1 MQSEKQR
8 REAVS
13 AVGAV
18 TEGLANAVNDGVA
31 RIFVAQRK
39 IDAESR
45 ALQANAAKF
54 AKQTAAWIKLVDQ
67 FNTALKEVGD
77 IQTWAKT
84 IEADLQV
91 VCATLESIQRENR
104 FETPVD
110 GGGVRRRTGS
120 SGQCQCRSTTSQ
132 RLTKPDSITS
142 LFIVVSLLL
151 LALRNEFCIERIV
164 HVCLQPQ
171 QRRAQV
177 DRDLSAR
184 PRRPRRLVGRGAA
197 RHAARV
203 ARHEIHLP
211 HCARLA
217 GHHQRRPPD
226 DVVARH
232 SQLERHRRR
241 RPRAIRRRRGQCRHC
256 AANC

>member
-1 MQSEKQR
+1 MAQLRDANEKQR
-8 REAVS
+8 REAVA

-18 TEGLANAVNDGVA
+18 TDGLANAVNDGVA

-104 FETPVD
+104 FETPV
-110 GGGVRRRTGS
+110 
-120 SGQCQCRSTTSQ
+120 
-132 RLTKPDSITS
+132 
-142 LFIVVSLLL
+142 
-151 LALRNEFCIERIV
+151 A
-164 HVCLQPQ
+164 
-171 QRRAQV
+171 
-177 DRDLSAR
+177 
-184 PRRPRRLVGRGAA
+184 
-197 RHAARV
+197 
-203 ARHEIHLP
+203 
-211 HCARLA
+211 
-217 GHHQRRPPD
+217 
-226 DVVARH
+226 VVAAPAPPTVVNVNVADI
-232 SQLERHRRR
+232 SQV
-241 RPRAIRRRRGQCRHC
+241 
-256 AANC
+256 